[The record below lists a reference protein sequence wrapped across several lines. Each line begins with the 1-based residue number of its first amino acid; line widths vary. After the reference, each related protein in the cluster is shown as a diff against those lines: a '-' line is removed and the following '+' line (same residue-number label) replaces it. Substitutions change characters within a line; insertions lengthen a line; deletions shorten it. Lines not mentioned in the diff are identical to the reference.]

1 MKYMPVDMNIRFCQY
16 LLAGARA
23 AAKRAK
29 VQVPDAPC
37 ESEPHVCLVE
47 LKLVHRAASARE
59 AKSYIE

>member
-29 VQVPDAPC
+29 VQVPMPPANQ
-37 ESEPHVCLVE
+37 SLTS
-47 LKLVHRAASARE
+47 ASQNF
-59 AKSYIE
+59 